1 MLRRV
6 LTGIAVFLIAAVL
19 IITALPL
26 TNEWVSAAE
35 DDLAER
41 SEVTNDVGYALAR
54 EFGRGM
60 RHGMRKA
67 EDLDGDGYP
76 DLPEG
81 FTRPCDRDGDG
92 VPVLPDGVNPGW
104 KRGPIGDPEADGE
117 AFGRRSGKGRRHRMR
132 MAEDVDGDGYPDFP
146 EGFIRPCDRDGDG
159 VPDLPDG
166 VTPGWKRGRVD
177 DLEDMEGR
185 PFRGRGR
192 QDAPASETP

>member
-1 MLRRV
+1 MLSKV

-41 SEVTNDVGYALAR
+41 SEGTNDSGYALGSG
-54 EFGRGM
+54 FGRGK
-60 RHGMRKA
+60 RHRMLMA
-67 EDLDGDGYP
+67 EDLDGDGNP

-81 FTRPCDRDGDG
+81 VTRPCDRDGDG
-92 VPVLPDGVNPGW
+92 VPDLPDGVIPGW
-104 KRGPIGDPEADGE
+104 KRDRAGDPEADGE
-117 AFGRRSGKGRRHRMR
+117 GFGRGFGMGRRHRMR
-132 MAEDVDGDGYPDFP
+132 MAEDVDGDGYPVLP
-146 EGFIRPCDRDGDG
+146 EGFTRPCDRDGDG

-166 VTPGWKRGRVD
+166 VTPGWKRGRPD
-177 DLEDMEGR
+177 DLEGAEER

-192 QDAPASETP
+192 QGAAASETP